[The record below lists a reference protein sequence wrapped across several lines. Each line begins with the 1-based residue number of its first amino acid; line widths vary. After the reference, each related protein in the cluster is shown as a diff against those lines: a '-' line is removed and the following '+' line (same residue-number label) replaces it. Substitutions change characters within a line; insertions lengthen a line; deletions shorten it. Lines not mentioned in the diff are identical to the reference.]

1 MGPDMAGTLLRAPV
15 FCASFQHSAGPL
27 RSVGFILVLG
37 FMSELSQNYKAL
49 LQEVG
54 EGAVVISLA
63 VRMADKPGWTLF
75 KNFTEHGCD
84 LVLQRRDSNHET
96 NQVKIEVKT
105 RQNILTKRVNR
116 GALHFT
122 VTPKERE
129 SADFL
134 VAYWFDRHTFF
145 IVPSAE
151 LKPVKVH
158 DGVAYKFIAYW
169 SEKQGCFTADSDQ
182 WRDRWDLILGLL
194 Q

>member
-1 MGPDMAGTLLRAPV
+1 
-15 FCASFQHSAGPL
+15 
-27 RSVGFILVLG
+27 
-37 FMSELSQNYKAL
+37 MSELSQNYKAL

-63 VRMADKPGWTLF
+63 VRMESKPGWTLF

-105 RQNILTKRVNR
+105 RQNLLTKRVNR

-122 VTPKERE
+122 VTEKERG
-129 SADFL
+129 SSDFL

-145 IVPSAE
+145 IVPCRE
-151 LKPVKVH
+151 LKPVKVN
-158 DGVAYKFIAYW
+158 DDTAYKFIAYW
-169 SEKQGCFTADSDQ
+169 SEKQACFTEDSEK
-182 WRDRWDLILGLL
+182 WRDRWDLILDKL

>member
-1 MGPDMAGTLLRAPV
+1 
-15 FCASFQHSAGPL
+15 
-27 RSVGFILVLG
+27 
-37 FMSELSQNYKAL
+37 MSELSQNYKAL

-63 VRMADKPGWTLF
+63 VRMASKPGWTLF

-84 LVLQRRDSNHET
+84 IVLQRRDSNHEV

-105 RQNILTKRVNR
+105 RQNLLTKRVNR

-129 SADFL
+129 SSDYI
-134 VAYWFDRHTFF
+134 VAYWFDRHAFF
-145 IVPSAE
+145 ILPKDE
-151 LKPVKVH
+151 LKPVKVN
-158 DGVAYKFIAYW
+158 DGIVYKFVAYW
-169 SEKQGCFTADSDQ
+169 SDKQGRFTDDSEKWLEQ
-182 WRDRWDLILGLL
+182 WDLILDKL